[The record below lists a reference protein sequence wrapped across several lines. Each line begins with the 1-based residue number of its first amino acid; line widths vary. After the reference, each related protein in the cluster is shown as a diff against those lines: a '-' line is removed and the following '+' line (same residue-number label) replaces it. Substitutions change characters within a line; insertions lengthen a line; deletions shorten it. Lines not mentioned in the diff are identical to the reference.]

1 MTDQSHSRRTASKVA
16 AFADPR
22 RRAIIEMLSRGKR
35 FSVADLARRLP
46 VTRPA
51 VSQHLRVLTD
61 AGLVTHRKVGTRHM
75 YQLDPEGMAT
85 LRNYLD
91 QLWRR
96 ALANFETAVE
106 QPQSQME
113 EGNEHERRRKNERK

>member
-1 MTDQSHSRRTASKVA
+1 MTDHLHSKRTAAKVA
-16 AFADPR
+16 AFGDPR
-22 RRAIIEMLSRGKR
+22 RRAIIEILSRGES
-35 FSVADLARRLP
+35 FSVADLTRRLP

-61 AGLVTHRKVGTRHM
+61 AGLVTHRKAGTRHM

-91 QLWRR
+91 ELWQR
-96 ALANFETAVE
+96 ALANIKTAVE
-106 QPQSQME
+106 RPHNQIE
-113 EGNEHERRRKNERK
+113 KANHRDGEKEK